1 MKYIYKYNYE
11 PYEKDI
17 VHFEMKALFDVEPC
31 GDTILSDTHT
41 NPNRSYHLNYRINIM
56 CKGSSVD
63 ELLPD
68 IDKMNLSYEGFK
80 IEFIDVSSD
89 VMEYKKRINY
99 CITIADLFDGYGQMK
114 DPNITFVVTQVDN
127 VWYFG
132 QLIRNDRSFERL
144 QNKPHTY
151 SHSMSCELS
160 RTVVNIA
167 CGQDKPKLV
176 DPCHG
181 IGTVICEA
189 VDLGY
194 DIEGT
199 ELNWLVF
206 DKARE
211 NLEAVGIDT
220 KIISQGDMHNISKSY
235 DVSILDIPYGL
246 MSKTTPELQTGLIE
260 KCYQISNKL
269 VLIANENCDS
279 LINNTKW
286 KIIDRID
293 VPKANYK
300 FIRYVYILGK

>member
-11 PYEKDI
+11 PNEENLVDY
-17 VHFEMKALFDVEPC
+17 EMKSIFGSLQD
-31 GDTILSDTHT
+31 GDAIITDMCI
-41 NPNRSYHLNYRINIM
+41 NPNKSYHLNYRLDIL
-56 CKGSSVD
+56 CEGKTVD
-63 ELLPD
+63 QLLPQ
-68 IDKMNLSYEGFK
+68 IENLKLSYNGFK
-80 IEFIDVSSD
+80 IEFIDVDSSI
-89 VMEYKKRINY
+89 MKYEKRINY

-220 KIISQGDMHNISKSY
+220 KIISQGDMHNIAKSY

-260 KCYQISNKL
+260 KCYQISSKL
-269 VLIANENCDS
+269 LLIANENCDS